1 MNILAIESSCDDT
14 SAAVVRGT
22 QLLSTVIAS
31 QKVHELW
38 GGVVPELAS
47 RAHQQNIV
55 PVVDAAI
62 RQANIRKEDITAIAF
77 TRGPGLMGSLL
88 VGTSFAKSLSVALG
102 VPLIEVNHMQGH
114 ILANFVDDGSGD
126 NSYQVM
132 RELARKD
139 ARIRIFHLSRNF
151 GSDAATLCGLVNATG
166 DCAVVK
172 AADLQEPS
180 EMLLD
185 MYRSWQSGN
194 NVVLAVREGRE
205 ESRSQEFFAD
215 LYYAMTRKFALPGMP
230 KKGFDVFLLDRRV
243 IEVLKRMDEPN
254 SALTGQILWS
264 GFKTGVVTYIRRERK
279 IGKSRWT
286 LKKKIRL
293 VADTLFSFSTLPIT
307 IVTGLGFLSVVGS
320 VIWAID
326 ALVSK
331 LTGHIDVTGWTMM
344 FIFQL
349 LSFGVVMMTLGLLGA
364 YLWRT
369 FDASRRRPPYLV
381 EIADGQKDD
390 GEQEGRV

>member
-1 MNILAIESSCDDT
+1 M
-14 SAAVVRGT
+14 AVPKM
-22 QLLSTVIAS
+22 SI
-31 QKVHELW
+31 
-38 GGVVPELAS
+38 VVPVYYNAENLPPLYDDLKEKVLDVADCDIEL
-47 RAHQQNIV
+47 I
-55 PVVDAAI
+55 
-62 RQANIRKEDITAIAF
+62 
-77 TRGPGLMGSLL
+77 
-88 VGTSFAKSLSVALG
+88 
-102 VPLIEVNHMQGH
+102 
-114 ILANFVDDGSGD
+114 FVDDGSGD

-139 ARIRIFHLSRNF
+139 SRIRIFHLSRNF

-215 LYYAMTRKFALPGMP
+215 LYYAMTRRFALPAMP
-230 KKGFDVFLLDRRV
+230 KKGFDVFLVDRRV

-264 GFKTGVVTYIRRERK
+264 GFKTGVVTYIRRGRK

-307 IVTGLGFLSVVGS
+307 IVTGLGFVSVIVS

-331 LTGHIDVTGWTMM
+331 LTGRIDVTGWTMM

-381 EIADGQKDD
+381 EIADGQK
-390 GEQEGRV
+390 EEKERRL

>member
-1 MNILAIESSCDDT
+1 MPKMS
-14 SAAVVRGT
+14 V
-22 QLLSTVIAS
+22 
-31 QKVHELW
+31 
-38 GGVVPELAS
+38 VVPVYYNAENLPPLYDDLKEKVLDQADFDIEL
-47 RAHQQNIV
+47 I
-55 PVVDAAI
+55 
-62 RQANIRKEDITAIAF
+62 
-77 TRGPGLMGSLL
+77 
-88 VGTSFAKSLSVALG
+88 
-102 VPLIEVNHMQGH
+102 
-114 ILANFVDDGSGD
+114 FVDDGSGD
-126 NSYQVM
+126 NSYEVM

-139 ARIRIFHLSRNF
+139 SRIRIFHLSRNF

-230 KKGFDVFLLDRRV
+230 KKGFDVFLVDRRV

-264 GFKTGVVTYIRRERK
+264 GFKTGVVTYIRRER
-279 IGKSRWT
+279 
-286 LKKKIRL
+286 KIRL

-331 LTGHIDVTGWTMM
+331 LTGRIDVTGWTMM

-390 GEQEGRV
+390 GREEERL